1 MHGLLKLIIRP
12 GTEKADAGFLVLA
25 AFVGCAAGL
34 LLAYKVSIS
43 VGLPF
48 ALCATVMLHLTWRT
62 PGFSPQM
69 TQKKSGRADV

>member
-12 GTEKADAGFLVLA
+12 ETEKADAGFLVLA
-25 AFVGCAAGL
+25 AFVGGAAGV
-34 LLAYKVSIS
+34 LLAYKVSLS

-62 PGFSPQM
+62 PGLSPND
-69 TQKKSGRADV
+69 TKIGPC

>member
-12 GTEKADAGFLVLA
+12 GTEKADGGFLVLA
-25 AFVGCAAGL
+25 AFVGGAAGV
-34 LLAYKVSIS
+34 LLAHKVSLS

-62 PGFSPQM
+62 PDFSPQT
-69 TQKKSGRADV
+69 TQKSGRADV